1 MAINNA
7 VKKVKAKEDGG
18 ENPPK
23 RSSQP
28 AEAAGTRN
36 VKKTTK
42 SAPLAGFEERAAT
55 LRLYVKDK
63 DLLKEAKLAALED
76 DTSLS
81 QLWEDWA
88 LEWLRAR
95 K

>member
-1 MAINNA
+1 M
-7 VKKVKAKEDGG
+7 
-18 ENPPK
+18 
-23 RSSQP
+23 
-28 AEAAGTRN
+28 
-36 VKKTTK
+36 K

-63 DLLKEAKLAALED
+63 DLLKKAKLAALED

-81 QLWEDWA
+81 QLWEDWV
-88 LEWLRAR
+88 LEWLRTR

>member
-1 MAINNA
+1 MAINKA
-7 VKKVKAKEDGG
+7 VGKAKGDEK
-18 ENPPK
+18 EHTAK
-23 RSSQP
+23 TSSQSKGS
-28 AEAAGTRN
+28 AKAR
-36 VKKTTK
+36 KMK

-63 DLLKEAKLAALED
+63 DLLKKAKLAALED

-81 QLWEDWA
+81 QLWEDWV
-88 LEWLRAR
+88 LEWLRTR

>member
-1 MAINNA
+1 MAINKA
-7 VKKVKAKEDGG
+7 VGKAKGDEK
-18 ENPPK
+18 EHTAK
-23 RSSQP
+23 TSSQSKGSV
-28 AEAAGTRN
+28 EAR
-36 VKKTTK
+36 KMK

-63 DLLKEAKLAALED
+63 DLLKKAKLAALED

-88 LEWLRAR
+88 LEWLRTR

>member
-7 VKKVKAKEDGG
+7 VRKAKRNEKG
-18 ENPPK
+18 NTAK
-23 RSSQP
+23 TSSKSKGP
-28 AEAAGTRN
+28 VEARK
-36 VKKTTK
+36 VK

-63 DLLKEAKLAALED
+63 DLLKKAKLAALED

-88 LEWLRAR
+88 LEWLRTR

>member
-7 VKKVKAKEDGG
+7 VRKTKRNEKGNTAKT
-18 ENPPK
+18 
-23 RSSQP
+23 SSQSKGSVQ
-28 AEAAGTRN
+28 ARK
-36 VKKTTK
+36 VK

-63 DLLKEAKLAALED
+63 DLLKKAKLAALED

-88 LEWLRAR
+88 LEWLRTR

>member
-7 VKKVKAKEDGG
+7 VRKAKRNEKG
-18 ENPPK
+18 NTAK
-23 RSSQP
+23 TSSQSKGSVQ
-28 AEAAGTRN
+28 ARK
-36 VKKTTK
+36 VK

-63 DLLKEAKLAALED
+63 DLLKKAKLAALED

-88 LEWLRAR
+88 LEWLRTR

>member
-7 VKKVKAKEDGG
+7 VRKAKRNEKG
-18 ENPPK
+18 NTAK
-23 RSSQP
+23 TRSKSKGSV
-28 AEAAGTRN
+28 EARK
-36 VKKTTK
+36 VK

-63 DLLKEAKLAALED
+63 DLLKKAKLAALED

-88 LEWLRAR
+88 LEWLRTR

>member
-7 VKKVKAKEDGG
+7 VRKAKRNEKG
-18 ENPPK
+18 NTAK
-23 RSSQP
+23 TSSKSKGSV
-28 AEAAGTRN
+28 EARK
-36 VKKTTK
+36 VK

-63 DLLKEAKLAALED
+63 DLLKKANLAALED

-88 LEWLRAR
+88 LEWLRTR

>member
-7 VKKVKAKEDGG
+7 VRKAKKNEKG
-18 ENPPK
+18 NTAK
-23 RSSQP
+23 TSSQSKGSV
-28 AEAAGTRN
+28 EARK
-36 VKKTTK
+36 VK
-42 SAPLAGFEERAAT
+42 SAPLSGFEERAAT

-63 DLLKEAKLAALED
+63 DLLKKAKLAALED

-88 LEWLRAR
+88 LEWLRTR

>member
-7 VKKVKAKEDGG
+7 VKKAKEDGR

-23 RSSQP
+23 TNPQP
-28 AEAAGTRN
+28 AEAVRTRN
-36 VKKTTK
+36 VKRTTK

-81 QLWEDWA
+81 QLWENWA
-88 LEWLRAR
+88 VEWLRTR

>member
-7 VKKVKAKEDGG
+7 VKKAKDSSSVAKDVSRSDVGSRGANSRREHKASPLDGF
-18 ENPPK
+18 
-23 RSSQP
+23 QD
-28 AEAAGTRN
+28 
-36 VKKTTK
+36 
-42 SAPLAGFEERAAT
+42 RAAT

-63 DLLKEAKLAALED
+63 QLLKRAKLAALED

-88 LEWLRAR
+88 TQWLDGRE
-95 K
+95 

>member
-7 VKKVKAKEDGG
+7 VKKAKEDGSG
-18 ENPPK
+18 NPPK
-23 RSSQP
+23 ASPRP
-28 AEAAGTRN
+28 AGAAGTRN

-42 SAPLAGFEERAAT
+42 SSPLAGFEERAAT

-88 LEWLRAR
+88 LEWLRTR

>member
-7 VKKVKAKEDGG
+7 VRKAKKNEKG
-18 ENPPK
+18 NTAK
-23 RSSQP
+23 TSSQSKGSV
-28 AEAAGTRN
+28 EARK
-36 VKKTTK
+36 VK
-42 SAPLAGFEERAAT
+42 SAPLAGIEERAAT

-63 DLLKEAKLAALED
+63 DLLKKAKLAALED

-88 LEWLRAR
+88 LEWLRTR

>member
-7 VKKVKAKEDGG
+7 VKKVKENGRENAAKT
-18 ENPPK
+18 NPQ
-23 RSSQP
+23 S
-28 AEAAGTRN
+28 AATAGTSK
-36 VKKTTK
+36 VKKTVK

-63 DLLKEAKLAALED
+63 DLLKEAKIAALED

-88 LEWLRAR
+88 LEWLRTR

>member
-7 VKKVKAKEDGG
+7 VRRAKRNEKGNTAKTSSKSKGSVEARKV
-18 ENPPK
+18 
-23 RSSQP
+23 
-28 AEAAGTRN
+28 
-36 VKKTTK
+36 K

-63 DLLKEAKLAALED
+63 DLLKKAKLAALED

-88 LEWLRAR
+88 LEWLRTR